1 MSTNLKIAI
10 AEPSVIIRSGLENLL
25 KRLPGFRIQMVEIH
39 SVESLFDS
47 LRMHKPDVLIV
58 NPALPGYFT
67 LQHLKEESGCAEMKC
82 IALLYSVSDSVLLR
96 SYDEQINIYDS
107 PDEIKH
113 KLERLN
119 AEVLPDDEPEGDDE
133 QQSLSSRE
141 KEIVV
146 CVVKGM
152 TNREIADRLF
162 LSTHTVITHRRNSRL
177 RFAQRTKYGHNERPT
192 YNAAPSI
199 ASHSHSIKAGSGI
212 PNWPPY

>member
-96 SYDEQINIYDS
+96 SYDEQINIY
-107 PDEIKH
+107 
-113 KLERLN
+113 
-119 AEVLPDDEPEGDDE
+119 EVLPDDEPEGDDE

-162 LSTHTVITHRRNSRL
+162 LSTHTVITHRRN
-177 RFAQRTKYGHNERPT
+177 
-192 YNAAPSI
+192 I
-199 ASHSHSIKAGSGI
+199 ARKLQIHSASGLTIYAIVNKLVELGDIKQ
-212 PNWPPY
+212 

>member
-152 TNREIADRLF
+152 TNRIVCFFLRIRSSPTAVISLGNFKFIVLAVLRSMRL
-162 LSTHTVITHRRNSRL
+162 
-177 RFAQRTKYGHNERPT
+177 
-192 YNAAPSI
+192 SI
-199 ASHSHSIKAGSGI
+199 SWS
-212 PNWPPY
+212 N